1 MHRHANTKFTNTGR
15 TRKDF
20 PHHCPFAYLECTY
33 MRRCFSWCTQS
44 VHVCPEACEIY
55 FWQQSYGVYPAK
67 RLAAQTCGRV
77 LNKSPWRR
85 GLTTEHAVRGCIKC
99 DVPKPKKPDHQP
111 IDHRFVPWVGGSCWS
126 KCVTLPHYAIL
137 SYTIPVAFPGAVNFQ
152 CGLLVLLCAV
162 LRGTSMRPQNSGT
175 VVTWLLRL
183 CPEIGHTQNPKK
195 ISKNAI
201 WISLMGKF

>member
-1 MHRHANTKFTNTGR
+1 MLCGDASMWR
-15 TRKDF
+15 
-20 PHHCPFAYLECTY
+20 
-33 MRRCFSWCTQS
+33 
-44 VHVCPEACEIY
+44 
-55 FWQQSYGVYPAK
+55 
-67 RLAAQTCGRV
+67 AQTQ
-77 LNKSPWRR
+77 
-85 GLTTEHAVRGCIKC
+85 E
-99 DVPKPKKPDHQP
+99 PDHQP

-195 ISKNAI
+195 YQKMQFGSVWWGNFDKHAETTRFLGTLFSALKASWQRWSK
-201 WISLMGKF
+201 M